1 MILQSLAQFRAGNQS
16 AFSDIYDASYDTVY
30 RFVYHRTLDT
40 VLTEDI
46 ISDIYMKVLRN
57 ISTLRATSEWE
68 FFSWILRIAYT
79 TLIDT
84 VRREKPT
91 DSLEDMM
98 HEPGYEKNH
107 AADIDNQSKLE
118 EVLNFMNT
126 LSERDQLIL
135 SMRVWDELSY
145 EEIAAITGES
155 VANCKQIVSRSLAKI
170 SANVSYLFIFSVL
183 LPILLS
189 FSVGESLFVIARHE
203 AIHENT

>member
-1 MILQSLAQFRAGNQS
+1 MLLQSLDRFRSGDSS

-40 VLTEDI
+40 VFTEDI
-46 ISDIYMKVLRN
+46 ISDIYMKVLKN

-79 TLIDT
+79 TLIDV

-91 DSLEDMM
+91 DSLDDMI

-107 AADIDNQSKLE
+107 AADIDNHSKLE
-118 EVLNFMNT
+118 EVLTFMET
-126 LSERDQLIL
+126 LSERDRLIL

-145 EEIAAITGES
+145 EEIASITGES

-170 SANVSYLFIFSVL
+170 SANVSYLFIFSLL
-183 LPILLS
+183 LPY
-189 FSVGESLFVIARHE
+189 VIQH
-203 AIHENT
+203 